1 MNDILFTAEELDA
14 RVRSGEISPNLPP
27 PGSQRREILAQ
38 RADALAQKVEEISED
53 RGVIPESAFVEDREI
68 QNSIRKGF
76 LDVDIGPLYV
86 TKWVNYVNQHSYM
99 VWAAKGEGWKV
110 VTPDMVKDADRD
122 LIKEDNTLRVGDV
135 ICMYIRKDQHLLLER
150 KREQVNLKRQ
160 YGIESELSDLA
171 AKNPRAL
178 KIHNATE
185 GKYSDTIQKRAARR
199 TAIQHLGNQMKRG
212 PVPGIPIK

>member
-1 MNDILFTAEELDA
+1 MDDTLFTAEELDA
-14 RVRSGEISPNLPP
+14 RIRSGEITPNLPP
-27 PGSQRREILAQ
+27 PGFQRREVLAQ
-38 RADALAQKVEEISED
+38 RTDALAQKVEEISED
-53 RGVIPESAFVEDREI
+53 RGAIPESAFEEDREI

-86 TKWVNYVNQHSYM
+86 TKWVNYVNQNSHM
-99 VWAAKGEGWKV
+99 VWQAKAEGWKT
-110 VTPDMVKDADRD
+110 VTANMVKNADRD
-122 LIKEDNTLRVGDV
+122 LVREDNTLRVGDV

-150 KREQVNLKRQ
+150 KRDQANLKRQ
-160 YGIESELSDLA
+160 YGIEAELTELA

-178 KIHNATE
+178 KVHNATQ

-199 TAIQHLGNQMKRG
+199 TAVRHLGNQMKQG

>member
-1 MNDILFTAEELDA
+1 MDDTLFTAEELDA
-14 RVRSGEISPNLPP
+14 RVRSGEITPNLPP
-27 PGSQRREILAQ
+27 PGFQRREVLAQ
-38 RADALAQKVEEISED
+38 RTDALAQRVEEISED
-53 RGVIPESAFVEDREI
+53 RGAIPESAFEEDREI

-86 TKWVNYVNQHSYM
+86 TKWVNYVNRQSYM
-99 VWAAKGEGWKV
+99 VWEAKAQGWKV
-110 VTPDMVKDADRD
+110 VTANMVKNADRD
-122 LIKEDNTLRVGDV
+122 LVREDNTLRVGDV

-150 KREQVNLKRQ
+150 KRDQANLKRQ
-160 YGIESELSDLA
+160 YGIEAELTELA

-178 KIHNATE
+178 KVHNATQ

-199 TAIQHLGNQMKRG
+199 TAVRHLGNQMKQG